1 MQPICLTFDN
11 GPEPET
17 TPMVLEVLARRGIA
31 ATFFVVGRKLLEPAR
46 RALAERAVAEGHVVG
61 NHSFSHGV
69 PLGLRMADDAVA
81 EITQAEAAL
90 GALNPHRLFRPH
102 GGGGALGPHLLHA
115 AGLRHLQQQRYTVA
129 LWNAV
134 PRDWDD
140 ADGWPAR
147 AIAMAAAATAPVC
160 MVLHDLLPEAM
171 ARLDRVLGRLA
182 DAGHRFTQAVPENAL
197 ALREGL
203 LLCDAA
209 TIAREESAS

>member
-11 GPEPET
+11 GPEPDT
-17 TPMVLEVLARRGIA
+17 TPLVLEVLARRGIG
-31 ATFFVVGRKLLEPAR
+31 ATFFVVGRKLLDPVR
-46 RALAERAVAEGHVVG
+46 RALAERAVAEGHLVG

-69 PLGLRMADDAVA
+69 PLGLRPGDDAVA
-81 EITQAEAAL
+81 EITRAEAVL
-90 GALNPHRLFRPH
+90 GPLNSRLLFRPH

-115 AGLRHLQQQRYTVA
+115 AALRHLQQQRYTVA

-147 AIAMAAAATAPVC
+147 AMAMAAAAPAPIV

-171 ARLDRVLGRLA
+171 ARLDRVLGGLA
-182 DAGHRFTQAVPENAL
+182 DAGHRFIQDIPANGL

-203 LLCDAA
+203 LMCEAA
-209 TIAREESAS
+209 TISREEDAP

>member
-17 TPMVLEVLARRGIA
+17 TPMVLEVLARRGIGA
-31 ATFFVVGRKLLEPAR
+31 SFFVVGRKLLDPAR

-69 PLGLRMADDAVA
+69 PLGLRAAADAVA
-81 EITQAEAAL
+81 EITRAEAAL
-90 GALNPHRLFRPH
+90 GPLNTQRLFRPH

-115 AGLRHLQQQRYTVA
+115 AALRHLQRARYTVA

-147 AIAMAAAATAPVC
+147 ALAMAAAARAPVV
-160 MVLHDLLPEAM
+160 MVLHDLLPGAM
-171 ARLDRVLGRLA
+171 AQLDRVLGRLA
-182 DAGHRFTQAVPENAL
+182 DAGHGFVQPIPENAL
-197 ALREGL
+197 ALREGR

-209 TIAREESAS
+209 AIAREESA

>member
-11 GPEPET
+11 GPEPDV
-17 TPMVLEVLARRGIA
+17 TPAVLEVLARRRIS
-31 ATFFVVGRKLLEPAR
+31 ATFFVIGQKLLDPAR
-46 RALAERAVAEGHVVG
+46 RALAERAVAQGHLVG

-69 PLGLRMADDAVA
+69 PLGLRAGDEAVA
-81 EITQAEAAL
+81 EIIRAEAAL
-90 GALNPHRLFRPH
+90 GVLNTQRLFRPH

-115 AGLRHLQQQRYTVA
+115 AALRHLQRERYTVA

-147 AIAMAAAATAPVC
+147 AQTMAAAAREPLV
-160 MVLHDLLPEAM
+160 MVLHDLLPAAM
-171 ARLDRVLGRLA
+171 AQLDRVLGRLA
-182 DAGHRFTQAVPENAL
+182 DAGHSFTQAIPGNCIAL
-197 ALREGL
+197 HQGR

-209 TIAREESAS
+209 AISREENAP